1 VEKIDLK
8 KKWKELYNPSARD
21 ASVVDVPKMSFMM
34 IDGAGDPNTSQ
45 QYQEAVEALFSVS
58 YAIKF
63 MVKKGSE
70 AIDYA
75 VMPLEG
81 LWWVGD
87 MSTFSMQNKEAWQWI
102 AMIMQPDF
110 VSADLVKQAIDQA
123 SKKKELPALVKL
135 RFENFY
141 EGLSAQIMHLGPYA
155 AEAPTIEK
163 LHGFIESNGYRING
177 KHHEIYL
184 SDPRKSAPEKI
195 KTVIRQPIAR

>member
-1 VEKIDLK
+1 
-8 KKWKELYNPSARD
+8 
-21 ASVVDVPKMSFMM
+21 
-34 IDGAGDPNTSQ
+34 
-45 QYQEAVEALFSVS
+45 
-58 YAIKF
+58 